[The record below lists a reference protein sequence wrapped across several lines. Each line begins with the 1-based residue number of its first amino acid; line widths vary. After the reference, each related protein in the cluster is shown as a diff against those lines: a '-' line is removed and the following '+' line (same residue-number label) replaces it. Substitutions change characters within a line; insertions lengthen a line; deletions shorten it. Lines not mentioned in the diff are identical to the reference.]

1 MMRILLIVLYFLTLG
16 QHVSADSHLTSNTG
30 LSVWAMCGASQGQGY
45 YFKDDFMNPD
55 GPNWTEDGISDG
67 QITLVENGD
76 QFDIL
81 FGDVAGA
88 TGYVQDG
95 AQVILLHLSDKYIRV
110 GAFHNNYADIYNFD
124 RQTSE
129 VVWSSNKSGPITG
142 KVSVYVAKCRF
153 VN

>member
-1 MMRILLIVLYFLTLG
+1 MMRIVLTILYFLTLG
-16 QHVSADSHLTSNTG
+16 QPVSADSHLTSNTG

-81 FGDVAGA
+81 FGDVARA
-88 TGYVQDG
+88 TGYV
-95 AQVILLHLSDKYIRV
+95 
-110 GAFHNNYADIYNFD
+110 
-124 RQTSE
+124 
-129 VVWSSNKSGPITG
+129 
-142 KVSVYVAKCRF
+142 
-153 VN
+153 